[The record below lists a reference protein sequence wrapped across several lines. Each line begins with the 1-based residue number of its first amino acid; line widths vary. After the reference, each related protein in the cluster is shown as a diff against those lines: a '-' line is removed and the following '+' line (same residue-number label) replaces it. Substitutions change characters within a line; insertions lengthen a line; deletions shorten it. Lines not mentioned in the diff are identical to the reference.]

1 MKHGVQL
8 VLAALVAAGVGGNL
22 RAADPEPLQPGAEVR
37 GEITSAAPLNH
48 SDGSRSRLYLVE
60 IGEQELVSF
69 DVSGPLRAQLTLFDG
84 EELVA
89 RSGGSSPA
97 SLALRAP
104 RSAAYTLAVSGAD
117 SEAFG
122 PYTLR
127 SQVVDGW
134 DGSAL
139 RTGVEVLDW
148 VDGSRELPL
157 RVDRQA
163 MYTIDLRSDQ
173 FDALLRITGNGID
186 ARDDDGGEGTD
197 ARLSVLLDPGTYT
210 LSVGGWGGSGQ
221 GLYRLAVDS
230 RPVPP
235 GLNQGGSIRADGSEL
250 QGAFQGT
257 PLRYR
262 FSLRDRR
269 LVTADMRS
277 PDFDSLLMLRG
288 AGVEHYDDDGGEGLD
303 ARLVRVLE
311 PGDYTLEAGAAT
323 GGAGL
328 FTLAVSAAEVPEGTG
343 GGTLAPGQQQEA
355 LLLPGA
361 TDVYAFTVLEEGEYV
376 IDMASDDFDSWLEL
390 FDAGGGSIAS
400 DDDSGGALNAR
411 IRTHLAAG
419 DYRLEA
425 SALGGDG
432 RYRVSIS
439 GP

>member
-22 RAADPEPLQPGAEVR
+22 RAAEPEPLQPGEQVR

-69 DVSGPLRAQLTLFDG
+69 DVSGPLRAQLSLFDG

-89 RSGGSSPA
+89 RSGDASPA

-134 DGSAL
+134 DGSTL
-139 RTGVEVLDW
+139 RTGDEVLDW

-163 MYTIDLRSDQ
+163 MYAIDLRSDQ
-173 FDALLRITGNGID
+173 FDALVRIAGNGVD
-186 ARDDDGGEGTD
+186 AQDDDGGEGTD

-210 LSVGGWGGSGQ
+210 LTVGGWGGSGQ

-230 RPVPP
+230 RPVPT
-235 GLNQGGSIRADGSEL
+235 GLNQGGRIRADGSEL

-257 PLRYR
+257 PLRYQ
-262 FSLRDRR
+262 FNLRDRR

-277 PDFDSLLMLRG
+277 ADFDSLLVLRG
-288 AGVEHYDDDGGEGLD
+288 EGVEHYDDDGGDGFD

-311 PGDYTLEAGAAT
+311 PGDYTIEAGAAT
-323 GGAGL
+323 SGSGL
-328 FTLAVSAAEVPEGTG
+328 FTLAVSAAEVPAGTG

-361 TDVYAFTVLEEGEYV
+361 TDVHAFTVVEEGEYV

-390 FDAGGGSIAS
+390 FDAAGNSIAS
-400 DDDSGGALNAR
+400 DDDGGGALNAR
-411 IRTHLAAG
+411 IRMPLAPG
-419 DYRLEA
+419 EYRLEA
-425 SALGGDG
+425 SAIGGDG
-432 RYRVSIS
+432 RYRVSVS